1 MSIENNNPVIESIY
15 NRYSCRDFEQKPIPK
30 AILKEIIEAGN
41 QAPFVAD
48 KGFQPW
54 RFVVVENSDFKQK
67 LVQTTFPIWKKSM
80 DNIKDVMPEIYNA
93 AMKVY
98 DEMPEPKDLVYY
110 AAPSIVFVIGQ
121 KKYATDCAL
130 ACENMMIA
138 ATSFGLGSCY
148 VGFGA
153 MVMSNKDVVNTL
165 ELVDDEKIFGP
176 ILLGYPKKDEEAF
189 VANGLSHLKPNKKE
203 AQIKWI

>member
-1 MSIENNNPVIESIY
+1 MSIENNNPIIESIY

-30 AILKEIIEAGN
+30 DILKAIIEAGN

-80 DNIKDVMPEIYNA
+80 ENMKDVMPEIYNT

-110 AAPSIVFVIGQ
+110 ASPAIVFVIGE
-121 KKYATDCAL
+121 KKHAIDCAL
-130 ACENMMIA
+130 ACQNIMIA

-153 MVMSNKDVVNTL
+153 MVTGNKDVVKTL
-165 ELVDDEKIFGP
+165 ELADDERIFGP
-176 ILLGYPKKDEEAF
+176 ILLGYPKKDEDAF